1 MKNQPD
7 DDDDDNIQPVTIIK
21 DANDDDDDDDDESNL
36 SSNKEFNFSSG
47 GVDDCNVSSNSFET
61 SVVQQQQQQSSTP
74 TKRNSTLK
82 TSSLDEN
89 SNRNLMKN
97 KRQNFDEKLSIIDSE
112 MFSTHQRIL
121 GRNLNGTSKSMGRK
135 FFFLKV
141 SFTAMFFVL
150 SAER

>member
-7 DDDDDNIQPVTIIK
+7 NDDDDNIQPVTIIK

-61 SVVQQQQQQSSTP
+61 SVVHQQQQSSTP